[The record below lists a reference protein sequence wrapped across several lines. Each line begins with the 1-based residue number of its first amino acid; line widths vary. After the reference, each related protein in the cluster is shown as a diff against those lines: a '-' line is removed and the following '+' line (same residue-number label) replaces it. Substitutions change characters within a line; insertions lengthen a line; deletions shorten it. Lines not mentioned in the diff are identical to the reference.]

1 MDDPSYKTHIVA
13 SYGLCYLASLTG
25 YQKVQQGML
34 LPLTLAYFYVG
45 HVVQSQVS
53 GSKAASRDSA
63 ESSTGTLKF
72 CLEPSRSDGSNPYG
86 DFP

>member
-13 SYGLCYLASLTG
+13 SYGLCYLASLTS
-25 YQKVQQGML
+25 YQNGML

-53 GSKAASRDSA
+53 GS
-63 ESSTGTLKF
+63 
-72 CLEPSRSDGSNPYG
+72 P
-86 DFP
+86 